1 MDLAWTNTFDQFWRS
16 PTLPMWLTLAAAAFF
31 AIVFLVI
38 VLRADRSVAN
48 GALAVMTLLAVAV
61 AVAAAVRGFGGEAG
75 GSAAARVVRRDGL
88 HTCALLR

>member
-1 MDLAWTNTFDQFWRS
+1 MDLAWTNTFDQLWRS
-16 PTLPMWLTLAAAAFF
+16 PTFPMWLTLAGAAFF

-61 AVAAAVRGFGGEAG
+61 AVAATVRGFGGGVG
-75 GSAAARVVRRDGL
+75 GSAAGASFGG
-88 HTCALLR
+88 TASIPALSCV